1 MREIVVI
8 GVGAGDPEQVTMQA
22 VSALNRV
29 DVFFVLDKGEV
40 KQELVDLREEILRR
54 YAKDKQYRVV
64 VGRDP
69 ERDRTSSA
77 YVDAVDDWRRRRA
90 DVCASLIASELGDD
104 EVGAFLVW
112 GDPSLYD
119 STLAILDDIRGRGE
133 LTFELEVIPG
143 ISSVSTL
150 AARHRVG
157 LNQVGRPIQ
166 VTTGRRLAKAW
177 PDDVDDIVV
186 MLDAQTAF
194 TRAPGPGRRH
204 LLGRLPRHPR
214 RDPDLGSIARGRR
227 RHREGPR
234 RGPQP
239 QGLDHGHLPVASEPL
254 GQRRCGAE
262 HSGGGAVA
270 SRLCLGL
277 RRTGAPVCL
286 RCTRQPTEGWPACGY
301 RAACYRLSSSRYCG
315 EPPTSWAMDSWS

>member
-29 DVFFVLDKGEV
+29 DVFFVLDKGDV
-40 KQELVDLREEILRR
+40 KQELVDLRAEILRR
-54 YAKDKQYRVV
+54 YATSKAYRVV

-69 ERDRTSSA
+69 ERDRTASA
-77 YVDAVDDWRRRRA
+77 YVEAVDDWRSRRA
-90 DVCASLIASELGDD
+90 DVCADLIASSLGEG

-119 STLAILDDIRGRGE
+119 STLAILNDIQARGE
-133 LTFELEVIPG
+133 LEFSVEVIPG

-166 VTTGRRLAKAW
+166 ITTGRRLAKGW
-177 PDDVDDIVV
+177 PEGVDDVVV

-194 TRAPGPGRRH
+194 ASVDQDAEIYWGAYLGTPDEILISGPLREVAGEIEKVRTQARERKGWIMDTY
-204 LLGRLPRHPR
+204 LL
-214 RDPDLGSIARGRR
+214 RR
-227 RHREGPR
+227 R
-234 RGPQP
+234 
-239 QGLDHGHLPVASEPL
+239 
-254 GQRRCGAE
+254 
-262 HSGGGAVA
+262 
-270 SRLCLGL
+270 
-277 RRTGAPVCL
+277 
-286 RCTRQPTEGWPACGY
+286 
-301 RAACYRLSSSRYCG
+301 
-315 EPPTSWAMDSWS
+315 

>member
-54 YAKDKQYRVV
+54 YATDKDYRVV

-69 ERDRTSSA
+69 ERDRTTSA
-77 YVDAVDDWRRRRA
+77 YVEAVDDWRRRRA
-90 DVCASLIASELGDD
+90 DVCAELIASELGEDQ
-104 EVGAFLVW
+104 VGAFLVW
-112 GDPSLYD
+112 GDASLYD
-119 STLAILDDIRGRGE
+119 STLAILDDILARGE
-133 LTFELEVIPG
+133 LAFEVEVIPG

-166 VTTGRRLAKAW
+166 ITTGRRLAKAW
-177 PDDVDDIVV
+177 PEDVDDVVV

-194 TRAPGPGRRH
+194 TEHLDQDADIYWGAYLGTPDELLISGPLREVAAEIEKVRAEA
-204 LLGRLPRHPR
+204 
-214 RDPDLGSIARGRR
+214 RDRKGWIMDTYL
-227 RHREGPR
+227 
-234 RGPQP
+234 
-239 QGLDHGHLPVASEPL
+239 
-254 GQRRCGAE
+254 
-262 HSGGGAVA
+262 
-270 SRLCLGL
+270 L
-277 RRTGAPVCL
+277 RRN
-286 RCTRQPTEGWPACGY
+286 TE
-301 RAACYRLSSSRYCG
+301 
-315 EPPTSWAMDSWS
+315 EN